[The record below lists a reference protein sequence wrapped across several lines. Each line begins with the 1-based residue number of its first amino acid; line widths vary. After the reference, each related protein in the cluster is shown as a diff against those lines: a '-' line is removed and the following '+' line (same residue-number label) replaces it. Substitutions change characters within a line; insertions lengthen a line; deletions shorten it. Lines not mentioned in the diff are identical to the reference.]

1 MKKVLKKFNRT
12 LSIMLAAAMVLTMV
26 PQTAMPVLAAE
37 NEVVETQGE
46 APVDDITPA
55 DEDDESADVGE
66 TENPV
71 NSGVSEP
78 TEGEQEEGTEGE
90 ETPVIDEE
98 NNSEE
103 DQEQI
108 PDVEED
114 PIETPEEENPAEET
128 GEDSSVLD
136 ADLMDADAATKP
148 AAPVITV
155 KYHGNKVDPEKV
167 LPNRAENVTFEIKAV
182 EGTTFRYTLGN
193 TELNDKD
200 SGLEYSEPV
209 EVLAPV
215 QDTAGT
221 ATIKAI
227 AVITSENGNALISDV
242 TTVEIKFAAQKTI
255 SLSNESEDV
264 SSVAINVGGWS
275 NGTDYSIGTPYPIT
289 DPEQRHY
296 VHVRPKD
303 SETLVE
309 VMYIGEGEGDK
320 WTSAYEEEEE
330 GYYRIPNDR
339 LNENLQIKVVNMRKI
354 TLTWEGDA
362 YWSSVEMSASAF
374 RSQTDN
380 PHNLIVFGDRLGYP
394 YENKIYAPKDTK
406 VALTVSP
413 IAGRNIQLS
422 RVALAKGTEAAV
434 DQTIDAK
441 GTANFVVSESITD
454 DYKLTIDGS
463 GENGSYQQAV
473 LKDTQ
478 DYDGEDYREVVPD
491 KNKNYSVVPNR
502 TYELSARKS
511 GGELFSISKVTVSEN
526 SIDSNVITP
535 TTGEDGDGTLW
546 QLEVKEDASNKTLKV
561 GIYDGKVCVDTLTL
575 KVAPVTTGVTIK
587 GEKEGKIT
595 QQIGTEAKY
604 ALTLDN
610 QSKGSKDELDAK
622 IKSNNSEEPYV
633 NANESVRSVAVDN
646 GSLVVRTSA
655 AAKANAKA
663 AEIVIINSAN
673 GKVLKTVTLETLA
686 PAWDT
691 SNKNGGVAPTLKQ
704 AGATDTSLTVDITA
718 PKGAVF
724 SDEEDVVYYYEVKFN
739 KKGEA
744 TKTPKYV
751 EATAATTHFTFNVS
765 DQAPG
770 KGAKADYEVTAQLC
784 LRTGSFNNVD
794 TQPTGTSIAAS
805 KVSAVLK
812 HATRDVYYADK
823 ITMKKEKAASALY
836 TGQKAHVATVDFGKN
851 ASYNS
856 GVDVEIYDIP
866 EGLSVQDADGNM
878 VSGGY
883 GETAVLADNLKVI
896 VRAEEYVIRPGKY
909 TIKARTTYNKNSDNA
924 GSSIV
929 QATASIPVTVV
940 QGIYGINATAP
951 RQIYTAGKGA
961 TAKIAVTYNYGENTP
976 KTKKVTYDLVEYY
989 GSDEVVTVPGITV
1002 NNGTIKVD
1010 KSYQVKR
1017 TSEENT
1023 YAVRVKAADYAGNE
1037 TADYVEFEVTGAATR
1052 LGEVAIVRQDWQN
1065 DNYVDLTPKS
1075 DGEEIAI
1082 NKLDGAQVVVVK
1094 PNRNPVHG
1102 RYTLDD
1108 FVGSD
1113 LYTLTIPRGIE
1124 ANAYNELHPTKI
1136 GKNLVIKATA
1146 SDGSKASVS
1155 SKKFTIV
1162 YDDSVPAN
1170 EARVSYEANLDFVE
1184 ESGFLTKSGTDT
1196 LTKTPAGTVITLCVT
1211 DKYGNELGGSVF
1223 DYVLSA
1229 KNAKVVKKYDGGLS
1243 LDVIVTKNPA
1253 TITLKKGRTEV
1264 GVYNIEIPQLGLD
1277 SNKTKELNDKTP
1289 KISLKK
1295 GTKIYPNTQEQELAF
1310 TMNKAVEGARF
1321 VKVSCQDHEDDTLAL
1336 YDALYDTTA
1345 ILNATDK
1352 EFSFDFNLS
1361 RYYDQA
1367 IELKKGA
1374 SFAFVFL
1381 DRDGEVLT
1389 KTTNTVKIK
1398 TTALKKSYKLDAK
1411 YTLSTKDAFR
1421 VPLTGKKSSV
1431 IDVTFTKLYNANI
1444 KGKTNKFR
1452 EGFKLVDDGLELVTY
1467 YDTEAKDTKAVA
1479 EKADWT
1485 KNDFT
1490 GFVEYTV
1497 TYEDNTEEE
1506 FVTKIQ
1512 VDLKKTDRKGIVP
1525 TAKKYA
1531 ASAVSVLNPGANGT
1545 TEGVSYVTT
1554 GKVNADIRAAKIIY
1568 DSKATEADKGVEV
1581 KKVSGNEITFTVK
1594 GNARNMAYNKGKIYV
1609 IPLSGMYAYD
1619 NGYMNWEDADWQKYG
1634 IELKLN
1640 VSLKAA
1646 NSKGKIKS
1654 PAKSVSFLNVAPK
1667 KLALD
1672 GVGKE
1677 YYYAELPYT
1686 AGIFAQIDDKD
1697 DKITL
1702 VTKNNPTKDP
1712 APFAELEAGLIKV
1725 RKVSNKN
1732 ALGIYIDAEAFKAAV
1747 NDNGK
1752 WSGATFPKIEMT
1764 VHFVGEAPGTKPNQ
1778 YTAAPPESFTFS
1790 LTMPNPWS
1798 AISTNESRLVKVI
1811 AAMNGANAKIDGIA
1825 SSSYDALERE
1835 VLVIANEPDVVI
1847 KDAVDA
1853 KKEAMVDE
1861 LLRDA
1866 TIDNWVTQLDSFK
1879 VVIDWND
1886 STQLTR
1892 EISKGSKTN
1901 KQFLIDVVD
1910 AYTERLIR
1918 QLGNDNATWGELAGD
1933 NGRTIELNIAAK
1945 SKTGT
1950 TEDAYCNV
1958 TFKVDEEAGKDNLD
1972 RAIARAVKR
1981 MTDEHAIH
1989 GITGRYYS
1997 ATNRIAITGNN
2008 PEMDFIDS
2016 KNQGRDK
2023 TIEIL
2028 LSELGEYMD
2037 EVEQIEF
2044 AHQHEDIRDS
2054 ITVKREGR
2062 DATEQYI
2069 ADLVDKWT
2077 DKLVDEL
2084 ADGYEDDGN
2093 PNAYGRLR
2101 GEKLF
2106 VTATFESGATK
2117 EYTIEFDCPELLTG
2131 LDSAISSAV
2140 AKLNRAD
2147 RIPGVSYI
2155 DYNASTKTIAIT
2167 GDDANQD
2174 IIESKNA
2181 GRESTVRILL
2191 EEMEGYMNEVSEV
2204 TFTHHEENVRDSI
2217 TVKREDH
2224 ESTETYISDL
2234 VDEWTKKLAGE
2245 LTSQGKAATYGSL
2258 DGKALEMTVSYSD
2271 TERPKRTYTISFT
2284 I

>member
-1 MKKVLKKFNRT
+1 
-12 LSIMLAAAMVLTMV
+12 MVD
-26 PQTAMPVLAAE
+26 AD
-37 NEVVETQGE
+37 G
-46 APVDDITPA
+46 DD
-55 DEDDESADVGE
+55 
-66 TENPV
+66 NPGD
-71 NSGVSEP
+71 SDT
-78 TEGEQEEGTEGE
+78 TEGEQEEDAEGE

-98 NNSEE
+98 NNSDEN
-103 DQEQI
+103 QEQT

-114 PIETPEEENPAEET
+114 PIETPEEETPAEET
-128 GEDSSVLD
+128 GEDSSVLN
-136 ADLMDADAATKP
+136 ADLMDADAAAKP

-167 LPNRAENVTFEIKAV
+167 LPNRAENVTFEFEAV
-182 EGTTFRYTLGN
+182 EDITYAWRYG
-193 TELNDKD
+193 
-200 SGLEYSEPV
+200 
-209 EVLAPV
+209 
-215 QDTAGT
+215 DTAPTMENGSFCVGGEPIPMDVPELDT
-221 ATIKAI
+221 EGAVKIKAI
-227 AVITSENGNALISDV
+227 AIANPENGDALVSDV
-242 TTVEIKFAAQKTI
+242 TTVEINFAAKKTI
-255 SLSNESEDV
+255 SLSNESET
-264 SSVAINVGGWS
+264 VASIAIKA
-275 NGTDYSIGTPYPIT
+275 NGDSTSLEAGVPYAIT

-296 VHVRPKD
+296 VSVELKSAD
-303 SETLVE
+303 TLFE
-309 VMYIGEGEGDK
+309 VMYRYPVEDDDDGWSE
-320 WTSAYEEEEE
+320 WTSAYEEE
-330 GYYRIPNDR
+330 GLGYRIPNNR
-339 LNENLQIKVVNMRKI
+339 LSDNLEVKVVNLRKI
-354 TLTWEGDA
+354 TLDWQGEANWG
-362 YWSSVEMSASAF
+362 SVGISASAI
-374 RSQTDN
+374 RIDSDYQGN
-380 PHNLIVFGDRLGYP
+380 EIVFGDRVGQP
-394 YENKIYAPKDTK
+394 YKGKIYAPKDTAVELTISPLNNRNISLSQVALRK
-406 VALTVSP
+406 VAEGATADDFEVG
-413 IAGRNIQLS
+413 AN
-422 RVALAKGTEAAV
+422 
-434 DQTIDAK
+434 
-441 GTANFVVSESITD
+441 GTAKVTIGDPETGIQD
-454 DYKLTIDGS
+454 DYVLTIDGS

-473 LKDTQ
+473 LMDTNNTTEN
-478 DYDGEDYREVVPD
+478 DDDEEVVPD
-491 KNKNYSVVPNR
+491 RNKNYSVVPNR
-502 TYELSARKS
+502 IYELSAISS
-511 GGELFSISKVTVSEN
+511 GGNSFSISDVSVSEN
-526 SIDSNVITP
+526 SIDSNVITA
-535 TTGEDGDGTLW
+535 TTEEDGDGTLW
-546 QLEVKEDASNKTLKV
+546 QLAVKEEAGKKTLKV
-561 GIYDGKVCVDTLTL
+561 GIYSGKVCVDTLTL
-575 KVAPVTTGVTIK
+575 NVAPVTTGVTIK
-587 GEKEGKIT
+587 GESRDGKIT

-655 AAKANAKA
+655 AAKANAKV

-718 PKGAVF
+718 PKGEVF
-724 SDEEDVVYYYEVKFN
+724 SDEDGVVYYYEVIAS
-739 KKGEA
+739 KKNS
-744 TKTPKYV
+744 TDKIFKYV
-751 EATAATTHFTFNVS
+751 EATAQTTRFTFKVS
-765 DQAPG
+765 NQDTG
-770 KGAKADYEVTAQLC
+770 KGEKADYEVTAQLH
-784 LRTGSFNNVD
+784 LGKADWDGNEDVNPNPD
-794 TQPTGTSIAAS
+794 HTSNPPIARS

-836 TGQKAHVATVDFGKN
+836 TGQTAHVATVDFGKN

-856 GVDVEIYDIP
+856 GADVEIYDIP

-878 VSGGY
+878 VSGY
-883 GETAVLADNLKVI
+883 GETAVLADDLKVI
-896 VRAEEYVIRPGKY
+896 VYADEYGIRPGKY

-940 QGIYGINATAP
+940 QGIYNIGATAP
-951 RQIYTAGKGA
+951 AKIYTAGKGA
-961 TAKIAVTYNYGENTP
+961 TAKIAVTYNWGGKAETP
-976 KTKKVTYDLVEYY
+976 KTKKATYDLVEYD
-989 GSDEVVTVPGITV
+989 GSDEVMTVPGITV

-1023 YAVRVKAADYAGNE
+1023 YTVRVKAADYAGNE
-1037 TADYVEFEVTGAATR
+1037 TADYVTFEVTGTATS

-1065 DNYVDLTPKS
+1065 GNYVDLTPKS

-1082 NKLDGAQVVVVK
+1082 NKLYGAQAVVVK

-1102 RYTLDD
+1102 RYTNDD
-1108 FVGSD
+1108 FVDSR
-1113 LYTLTIPRGIE
+1113 LYTLTIPKGIDT
-1124 ANAYNELHPTKI
+1124 NADNDLYPTKL

-1146 SDGSKASVS
+1146 SDGSKAAVT

-1184 ESGFLTKSGTDT
+1184 ENGFLAKGGKDI

-1211 DKYGNELGGSVF
+1211 DKFGNALEGSVF

-1229 KNAKVVKKYDGGLS
+1229 KNAKVVKKYNGGLS

-1253 TITLKKGRTEV
+1253 TITLKKGKTEV
-1264 GVYNIEIPQLGLD
+1264 GTYDIEIPQLGLD
-1277 SNKTKELNDKTP
+1277 KDKTKELNNKTP

-1295 GTKIYPNTQEQELAF
+1295 GTKIYPNTQKQELAF

-1361 RYYDQA
+1361 RYYDRA

-1421 VPLTGKKSSV
+1421 VPLTGKGSSV
-1431 IDVTFTKLYNANI
+1431 TDVTFTKLYNANI

-1452 EGFKLVDDGLELVTY
+1452 EGFKLADDGLELVTY
-1467 YDTEAKDTKAVA
+1467 YDTEAEDTKAVA

-1497 TYEDNTEEE
+1497 TYEDNTEAE

-1512 VDLKKTDRKGIVP
+1512 VDLKKTDKNGIVP

-1531 ASAVSVLNPGANGT
+1531 ASAVSVLNPGDGKT
-1545 TEGVSYVTT
+1545 TEGISYVTT
-1554 GKVNADIRAAKIIY
+1554 GKINADIRAAKIVY
-1568 DSKATEADKGVEV
+1568 TTGSGKNAVSVLEDKNSPVQV
-1581 KKVSGNEITFTVK
+1581 KKVSGNEITLTVK
-1594 GNARNMAYNKGKIYV
+1594 GAVKNQSYKGKIYV
-1609 IPLSGMYAYD
+1609 LPLNGMYAYD
-1619 NGYMNWEDADWQKYG
+1619 NNYMTWNVDAWKKYG
-1634 IELKLN
+1634 VEMNYN

-1667 KLALD
+1667 KLAVD

-1686 AGIFAQIDDKD
+1686 AGIFAQIDDKN

-1712 APFAELEAGLIKV
+1712 APFAELKEGLIKV

-1732 ALGIYIDAEAFKAAV
+1732 ALGIYIDAEAFKAVV
-1747 NDNGK
+1747 NDNGN

-1764 VHFVGEAPGTKPNQ
+1764 VHFVGETPGTKPNQ

-1835 VLVIANEPDVVI
+1835 VLVIANEPDVEI
-1847 KDAVDA
+1847 KQAVDA

-1861 LLRDA
+1861 LLKDA
-1866 TIDNWVTQLDSFK
+1866 QINSWVSQLESFK

-1892 EISKGSKTN
+1892 EILKGDKTN
-1901 KQFLIDVVD
+1901 KQFLILVVD
-1910 AYTERLIR
+1910 AYTNRLID
-1918 QLGNDNATWGELAGD
+1918 QLGNKNATWGELAGD

-1958 TFKVDEEAGKDNLD
+1958 TFKVDVEAGKDNLD
-1972 RAIARAVKR
+1972 RAIARAVER
-1981 MTDEHAIH
+1981 MRTEHAIH
-1989 GITGRYYS
+1989 GISGRYYS
-1997 ATNRIAITGNN
+1997 ATNTIAIWGND

-2028 LSELGEYMD
+2028 LSELGEYMG
-2037 EVEQIEF
+2037 EVKQIEF
-2044 AHQHEDIRDS
+2044 AHEHEGIRDS

-2077 DKLVDEL
+2077 DKLVVEL

-2106 VTATFESGATK
+2106 VTATFESGET
-2117 EYTIEFDCPELLTG
+2117 EDYTIEFDCPELLTG

-2140 AKLNRAD
+2140 RRLNRAN

-2167 GDDANQD
+2167 GNDASQD

-2217 TVKREDH
+2217 TVKRDDH

-2245 LTSQGKAATYGSL
+2245 LTSQGKPATYGSL

-2271 TERPKRTYTISFT
+2271 NHRPERTYTISFE
-2284 I
+2284 IVE